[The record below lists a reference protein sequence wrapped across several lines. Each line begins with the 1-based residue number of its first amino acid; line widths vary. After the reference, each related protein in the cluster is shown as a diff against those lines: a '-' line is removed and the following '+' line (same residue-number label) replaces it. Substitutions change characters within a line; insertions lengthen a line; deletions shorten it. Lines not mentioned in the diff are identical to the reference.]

1 MHRPGVG
8 LFSNLFCAPPV
19 PSWIRDEPAALG
31 TQIRV
36 TGSITFRAP
45 FLTWRLQSSRP
56 HGRDA
61 CGHREWEKR
70 VSEIVSLK
78 LMFFVRSLHAMCRF
92 QQVAHATEEAGIG
105 RIRRPRF
112 RPRASR
118 KLSATRGVPQ
128 SMPV

>member
-1 MHRPGVG
+1 LPKP
-8 LFSNLFCAPPV
+8 A
-19 PSWIRDEPAALG
+19 IRNGGSLHQWPAHGATSDPYIEFG
-31 TQIRV
+31 DA
-36 TGSITFRAP
+36 ITAS
-45 FLTWRLQSSRP
+45 Q
-56 HGRDA
+56 
-61 CGHREWEKR
+61 R